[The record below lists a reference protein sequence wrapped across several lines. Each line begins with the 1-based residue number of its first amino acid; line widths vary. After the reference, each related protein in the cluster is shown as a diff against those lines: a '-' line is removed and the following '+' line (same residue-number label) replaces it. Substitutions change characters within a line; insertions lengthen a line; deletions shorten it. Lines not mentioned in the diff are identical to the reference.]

1 MHTDPPPSLPPCLPH
16 GSLKMNLDATIVDWH
31 KHIMELEIESAA
43 DPSNGTS
50 PFWDIPNLLCG
61 RNYTEKAEVV
71 FKEIVEQRALELLP
85 PVTRHLVSGA
95 GSE

>member
-1 MHTDPPPSLPPCLPH
+1 
-16 GSLKMNLDATIVDWH
+16 MNLDATIVDWH